1 VKTDF
6 NLAEAAAKS
15 SFVHFESFLYM
26 LIFFRKTSRHVAW
39 LRADFALMTY
49 WTGRRG

>member
-26 LIFFRKTSRHVAW
+26 LIFSEKPAATSLGCVPA
-39 LRADFALMTY
+39 
-49 WTGRRG
+49 